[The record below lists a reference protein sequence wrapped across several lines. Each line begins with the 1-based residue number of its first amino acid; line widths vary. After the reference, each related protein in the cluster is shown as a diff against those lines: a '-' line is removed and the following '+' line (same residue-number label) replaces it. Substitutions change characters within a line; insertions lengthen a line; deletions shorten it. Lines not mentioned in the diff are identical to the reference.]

1 MIVNSTHNDVSR
13 KINVRAVTANAMIAG
28 LFVAGILFLHYYQP
42 WIIWDDLGRLWGE
55 YATFVCYMLAFALL
69 SWTVV
74 KNKNMR
80 KPGYLLLALTMFLI
94 AMDEISW
101 AQRILNIET
110 PHAISKLN
118 YQSELTIHNIIDNA
132 VPIEKLFFIAVAI
145 WIFLLPLA
153 VRIFKPLRTYIL
165 KWGIPLVGA
174 AEYPFFLISL
184 FFFIFSPVIKSDE
197 VQELLMAI
205 AFVAFAQT
213 IFFDALNRTGTPT
226 KDIFKRKLALV
237 LGALLCTWFF
247 VSMFGITIPRQ
258 NARLKGQLHWT
269 AAISYPEAKLYRQ
282 AKELL
287 NIYWQENI

>member
-42 WIIWDDLGRLWGE
+42 WIYMGLILEDFWGE

-132 VPIEKLFFIAVAI
+132 VPIEKLFLSLSQSGFSCC
-145 WIFLLPLA
+145 
-153 VRIFKPLRTYIL
+153 PLRCGY
-165 KWGIPLVGA
+165 
-174 AEYPFFLISL
+174 
-184 FFFIFSPVIKSDE
+184 
-197 VQELLMAI
+197 
-205 AFVAFAQT
+205 
-213 IFFDALNRTGTPT
+213 LNR
-226 KDIFKRKLALV
+226 
-237 LGALLCTWFF
+237 
-247 VSMFGITIPRQ
+247 
-258 NARLKGQLHWT
+258 
-269 AAISYPEAKLYRQ
+269 
-282 AKELL
+282 
-287 NIYWQENI
+287 